1 MLTMSPLNMRQNIC
15 NLINAEIVAAR
26 AGRASGLW
34 AKMNSLVDP
43 DIIDKLYEASMAG
56 VPIELVVRGICCL
69 RPGVPGLSETIRV
82 KSVVGRFLEHRRIWA
97 FATGAP
103 LPHQG
108 VQHFI
113 SSAAWPDRKS
123 VV

>member
-1 MLTMSPLNMRQNIC
+1 MLTKSPLNMRQNIC

-56 VPIELVVRGICCL
+56 VPIELDVRGICCL
-69 RPGVPGLSETIRV
+69 RPGVTGLAETIRAKAV
-82 KSVVGRFLEHRRIWA
+82 GGRSLENSRSWASV
-97 FATGAP
+97 TGALMP
-103 LPHQG
+103 LQG
-108 VQHFI
+108 GKSF
-113 SSAAWPDRKS
+113 SSTADWVRPT
-123 VV
+123 